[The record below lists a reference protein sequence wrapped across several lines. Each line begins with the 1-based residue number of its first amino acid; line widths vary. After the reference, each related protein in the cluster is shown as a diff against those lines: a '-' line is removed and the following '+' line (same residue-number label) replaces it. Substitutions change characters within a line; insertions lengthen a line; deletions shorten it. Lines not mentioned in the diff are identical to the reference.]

1 MAPETLFTFPSPNP
15 YPTCA
20 LTNSNFWCLI
30 SRRSKNW
37 REPVQFFE
45 CLGTRLEFRDPIGEM
60 GISCFLHHMTSLPVF
75 HIQISSCLSLEHVL
89 QKWEE
94 ASSYIFPDWRTM
106 LRTWTAEIH
115 CNLCDGCY
123 TDGYAYQVG
132 VSSFCGRHG
141 GHFVSVI
148 LSSSQNS

>member
-37 REPVQFFE
+37 REPVRFFE

-60 GISCFLHHMTSLPVF
+60 GDLLLPSPDDFIVTVPYPNL
-75 HIQISSCLSLEHVL
+75 ILSFLEHVL

-115 CNLCDGCY
+115 CNLCNGCY
-123 TDGYAYQVG
+123 TNGYAYRVG